1 MTRAPRR
8 IRRLHPDRRFQALSE
23 LLVTPYTTFPEV
35 RDWLLVFRTDEHSSK
50 EEITAAERVAHV
62 LTDPEQSVPVDS
74 LVTQELEKH
83 LKIEIDDLSEW
94 DHNDLR
100 WGHVDTSGTT
110 VMVTALAPDGA
121 FVTFS
126 ATPDTTEDKLIG
138 EVSVELPE
146 AMGCECL
153 TTNRPLHWDD
163 IRRYLPSERWPDFVQ
178 GSSQTGVESL
188 DGHSTDPAVAE
199 VVYLAET
206 ALSNSHDY
214 CTDGY
219 W

>member
-35 RDWLLVFRTDEHSSK
+35 RDWLLMFHADESLPQEK
-50 EEITAAERVAHV
+50 VTAAEQVAHA
-62 LTDPEQSVPVDS
+62 LTDPEQAAPLDS
-74 LVTQELEKH
+74 PVTQSLEEH
-83 LKIEIDDLSEW
+83 LGIEVDDLSQW

-100 WGHVDTSGTT
+100 WGHVDISGTT

-126 ATPDTTEDKLIG
+126 ATPDTTEDKLVG

-146 AMGCECL
+146 TMGHEYL
-153 TTNRPLHWDD
+153 TTNRPSHWNG
-163 IRRYLPSERWPDFVQ
+163 IRRYLPSERWPDFVP

-188 DGHSTDPAVAE
+188 DGRSTDPAIAE

-206 ALSNSHDY
+206 ALSDSHDC
-214 CTDGY
+214 CTDEY
-219 W
+219 

>member
-35 RDWLLVFRTDEHSSK
+35 RDWLLVFRTDERSSK

-94 DHNDLR
+94 DYNDLR

-110 VMVTALAPDGA
+110 VMVTALAPNGA

-138 EVSVELPE
+138 EISVELPG

-163 IRRYLPSERWPDFVQ
+163 IRRYLPSERWPDFVP

-206 ALSNSHDY
+206 ALSDSHDY

>member
-8 IRRLHPDRRFQALSE
+8 IRRLHPDHRFPALSE

-35 RDWLLVFRTDEHSSK
+35 RDWLLMFRTDKRLSQK
-50 EEITAAERVAHV
+50 KVTAAERVAHA
-62 LTDPEQSVPVDS
+62 LTDPEQADQLDS
-74 LVTQELEKH
+74 PVTQSLEEH
-83 LKIEIDDLSEW
+83 LGIEVDDLREW

-100 WGHVDTSGTT
+100 WGHVDTSGAT

-126 ATPDTTEDKLIG
+126 ATPDTTENRLIG
-138 EVSVELPE
+138 EISVELPE
-146 AMGCECL
+146 TMGRDCL
-153 TTNRPLHWDD
+153 TTNQPRHWDGV
-163 IRRYLPSERWPDFVQ
+163 RRYLPSDRWPSFVP

-188 DGHSTDPAVAE
+188 DGRSTDPAIAE

-206 ALSNSHDY
+206 ALSDSHDC

>member
-35 RDWLLVFRTDEHSSK
+35 RDWLLVFRTDGHSSK

-74 LVTQELEKH
+74 LMTQELEKH
-83 LKIEIDDLSEW
+83 LKIEINDLSEW

-146 AMGCECL
+146 TMGRECL
-153 TTNRPLHWDD
+153 TTNRPLHWDGV
-163 IRRYLPSERWPDFVQ
+163 RRYLPSERWPDFVP

-206 ALSNSHDY
+206 ALSDSHDY

>member
-8 IRRLHPDRRFQALSE
+8 IRCLHPDRRFQALSE

-35 RDWLLVFRTDEHSSK
+35 RDWLLIFRTDKHSSK
-50 EEITAAERVAHV
+50 EEITAAERVAHA
-62 LTDPEQSVPVDS
+62 LTDPEQATPLDNP
-74 LVTQELEKH
+74 VTQSLEEH

-94 DHNDLR
+94 DHKDLQ

-138 EVSVELPE
+138 EISVELPE
-146 AMGCECL
+146 TMGRECL
-153 TTNRPLHWDD
+153 TTNRPLHWDGV
-163 IRRYLPSERWPDFVQ
+163 RRYLPSERWPDFVP

-188 DGHSTDPAVAE
+188 DGRSTDPAIAE

-206 ALSNSHDY
+206 ALSDSHDY

>member
-8 IRRLHPDRRFQALSE
+8 IRRLPPDYQFPALSE

-35 RDWLLVFRTDEHSSK
+35 RDWLLMFHNSEHSSK
-50 EEITAAERVAHV
+50 EEITAAERIAHA
-62 LTDPEQSVPVDS
+62 LTDPEQAAPLDS
-74 LVTQELEKH
+74 PVTQSLEER
-83 LKIEIDDLSEW
+83 LGIEIDDLREW

-126 ATPDTTEDKLIG
+126 ATPDTTKNRLVG

-146 AMGCECL
+146 VVGRECL
-153 TTNRPLHWDD
+153 TTNRPLHWDG
-163 IRRYLPSERWPDFVQ
+163 IRRYLPSERWPDFVP

-188 DGHSTDPAVAE
+188 DGRSTDPAIAE

-206 ALSNSHDY
+206 ALSDSHDC

>member
-50 EEITAAERVAHV
+50 EEITAAERVAHA

-94 DHNDLR
+94 DHNDLQ

-126 ATPDTTEDKLIG
+126 ATPDTTKNRLVG

-146 AMGCECL
+146 TMGRECL
-153 TTNRPLHWDD
+153 TTNRPLRWDS
-163 IRRYLPSERWPDFVQ
+163 IRRYLPSERWPDFVP

-188 DGHSTDPAVAE
+188 DGRSTDPAIAE

-206 ALSNSHDY
+206 ALSDSHDC
-214 CTDGY
+214 CTDEY
-219 W
+219 

>member
-8 IRRLHPDRRFQALSE
+8 IRHLHPDRRFQALSE
-23 LLVTPYTTFPEV
+23 LLVTPYTNFPEV
-35 RDWLLVFRTDEHSSK
+35 RDWLLVFRTDGHSSK

-94 DHNDLR
+94 DHNDLQ

-126 ATPDTTEDKLIG
+126 ATPDTTGGKLIG

-153 TTNRPLHWDD
+153 TTNRPLHWDY
-163 IRRYLPSERWPDFVQ
+163 IRRYLPSERWPDFVP

-206 ALSNSHDY
+206 ALSDSHDY

>member
-35 RDWLLVFRTDEHSSK
+35 RDWLLVFRTDKHSFK
-50 EEITAAERVAHV
+50 EEITAAERVAHL
-62 LTDPEQSVPVDS
+62 LTDPEQSAPVDN
-74 LVTQELEKH
+74 LVTQSLEEH
-83 LKIEIDDLSEW
+83 LGIEIDDLSEW

-126 ATPDTTEDKLIG
+126 ATPNTTKNRLVG
-138 EVSVELPE
+138 EISVELPE
-146 AMGCECL
+146 TMGRECL
-153 TTNRPLHWDD
+153 TTNRPLHWDGV
-163 IRRYLPSERWPDFVQ
+163 RRYLPSERWPDFVP
-178 GSSQTGVESL
+178 GSSQNGVESL
-188 DGHSTDPAVAE
+188 DGHSTDPAIAE

-206 ALSNSHDY
+206 ALSDSHDY
-214 CTDGY
+214 CTDEY
-219 W
+219 

>member
-35 RDWLLVFRTDEHSSK
+35 RDWLLVFRTDGHSSK
-50 EEITAAERVAHV
+50 EEITAAERVAHI
-62 LTDPEQSVPVDS
+62 LTDPEHSVPVDS

-94 DHNDLR
+94 DHNDLQ

-138 EVSVELPE
+138 EISVELPE
-146 AMGCECL
+146 AMGCEYL
-153 TTNRPLHWDD
+153 TTNRPLHWNG
-163 IRRYLPSERWPDFVQ
+163 IRWYLPSERWPDFVP
-178 GSSQTGVESL
+178 GSSQTGIESL
-188 DGHSTDPAVAE
+188 DRRSTNPAIAE

-206 ALSNSHDY
+206 ALSDSHNC
-214 CTDGY
+214 CTDEY
-219 W
+219 

>member
-1 MTRAPRR
+1 MTRVPRR
-8 IRRLHPDRRFQALSE
+8 IRRLHPDRRSQALSE

-35 RDWLLVFRTDEHSSK
+35 RDWLLMFRNSQNLPQ
-50 EEITAAERVAHV
+50 EEITAAERVAHA
-62 LTDPEQSVPVDS
+62 LTDPEQAALLDNP
-74 LVTQELEKH
+74 VTQSLEER
-83 LKIEIDDLSEW
+83 LEIEVDDLSEW
-94 DHNDLR
+94 DHKDLR
-100 WGHVDTSGTT
+100 WGHMDISGAT

-126 ATPDTTEDKLIG
+126 VTPDITENRLVG

-146 AMGCECL
+146 TMGRECL
-153 TTNRPLHWDD
+153 TTNRPLHWDG
-163 IRRYLPSERWPDFVQ
+163 IRRYLPSERWPDFVP

-188 DGHSTDPAVAE
+188 DGRSTDPAIAE

-206 ALSNSHDY
+206 ALSDSHDC

>member
-8 IRRLHPDRRFQALSE
+8 IRRLHSDHRSPALSE

-35 RDWLLVFRTDEHSSK
+35 RDWLLMFRVGEHLPQEK
-50 EEITAAERVAHV
+50 VTMAERVAHA
-62 LTDPEQSVPVDS
+62 LTDPEQAVQLDS
-74 LVTQELEKH
+74 PVTQSLEKR
-83 LKIEIDDLSEW
+83 LGVEVDDLSEW

-100 WGHVDTSGTT
+100 WGHVDISGAT

-126 ATPDTTEDKLIG
+126 TTPDITENRLVG

-146 AMGCECL
+146 TMGRECL
-153 TTNRPLHWDD
+153 TTNRPLHWDGV
-163 IRRYLPSERWPDFVQ
+163 RRYLPSERWPDFVP

-188 DGHSTDPAVAE
+188 DGRSTDPAVAE

-206 ALSNSHDY
+206 ALSDSHDY